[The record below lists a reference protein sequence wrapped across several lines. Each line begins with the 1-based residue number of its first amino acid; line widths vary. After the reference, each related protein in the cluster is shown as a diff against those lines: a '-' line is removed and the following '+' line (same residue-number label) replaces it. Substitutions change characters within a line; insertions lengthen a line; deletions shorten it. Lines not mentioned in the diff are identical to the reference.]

1 MRKIMITAFGAL
13 LALALFAPA
22 AGAVNVPKTTGS
34 VEMSY
39 AHGPLYMSYSAFP
52 AVSPAAAKGN
62 VSYTSFG
69 DPMSGTGVWVP
80 EGSFTIA
87 FDNGSHHALTVTSFD
102 PTSPTSLT
110 FSGTGY
116 WVEGPSWT
124 ETFTGT
130 INGSTLSLTLVP
142 DAGVTPIY
150 WDSLTVS
157 GLIATL
163 GAISGSWATV
173 NPVYSGAF
181 TITGG
186 VHEVFH
192 YTAPVTAATVTGDDA
207 MFRFLIPAGFV
218 GPDPYELTVSV
229 HDGGS
234 PGVGYDTIGWLGTNY
249 PIVSGNLTVFA

>member
-1 MRKIMITAFGAL
+1 MRKIIITAFGAL
-13 LALALFAPA
+13 VALALFAPA
-22 AGAVNVPKTTGS
+22 ASAANVPKTTGS

-52 AVSPAAAKGN
+52 AASPAAAKGN

-69 DPMSGTGVWVP
+69 DPKSGTGVWAP

-87 FDNGSHHALTVTSFD
+87 FDHATHHALTVTSVD

-110 FSGTGY
+110 FSGTGI

-130 INGSTLSLTLVP
+130 ISGSVFSLTLVP
-142 DAGVTPIY
+142 DAGVTPVH
-150 WDSLTVS
+150 WESLTVS
-157 GLIATL
+157 GTSDTL
-163 GAISGSWATV
+163 GAIGGSYATM

-192 YTAPVTAATVTGDDA
+192 YTAPVTAATVNGHDA
-207 MFRFLIPAGFV
+207 TFDFTIPAGFV
-218 GPDPYELTVSV
+218 GTDPYPLTVSV

-234 PGVGYDTIGWLGTNY
+234 PVVNNDTISWLGTFY